1 MPGAIGGTTVLPDGL
16 VIRAQN
22 CSSPMAHDV
31 VIGLRTLMMFGKL
44 RFNMVDFVLTTE
56 PYSSLTT
63 MVQRKYDVPAFKYS
77 KVEGPTVLQTL
88 GFIGV
93 AVARTL
99 IYPTAANNPD
109 L

>member
-1 MPGAIGGTTVLPDGL
+1 
-16 VIRAQN
+16 
-22 CSSPMAHDV
+22 MAHDI

-63 MVQRKYDVPAFKYS
+63 MVQRKYDAPAFKYS
-77 KVEGPTVLQTL
+77 KEEGPTVLQTL

-99 IYPTAANNPD
+99 IYPTATDNPD